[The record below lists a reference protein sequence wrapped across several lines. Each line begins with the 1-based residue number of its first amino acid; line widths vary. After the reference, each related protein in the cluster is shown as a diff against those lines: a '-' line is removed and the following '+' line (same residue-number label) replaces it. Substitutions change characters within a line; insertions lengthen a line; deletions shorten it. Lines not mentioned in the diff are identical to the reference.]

1 MHGGEREGLGAGYNV
16 SEPLNTG
23 AIQLE
28 QIVED
33 TKWAMHS
40 SGDGTAMRCK

>member
-28 QIVED
+28 QVCRRHQVGYAQQ
-33 TKWAMHS
+33 W
-40 SGDGTAMRCK
+40 